1 MKIDFTK
8 VARQTNLLRRAN
20 LSGADLSDADLSGAN
35 LRSAN
40 LRSADLRSA
49 NLRSADLRSA
59 DLSGAGLP
67 HFQLPPQEG
76 EFIAWKSV
84 LHGHE
89 HTTLKLLIPADA
101 RRTSSLVGRKCRA
114 SRVKV
119 LEALGTE
126 AKEFTSQYAPTC
138 TYRVG
143 EVAEPDGYSDDIRV
157 ECAQGI
163 HFFMTRAE
171 ADEFRM

>member
-1 MKIDFTK
+1 
-8 VARQTNLLRRAN
+8 
-20 LSGADLSDADLSGAN
+20 
-35 LRSAN
+35 
-40 LRSADLRSA
+40 
-49 NLRSADLRSA
+49 
-59 DLSGAGLP
+59 
-67 HFQLPPQEG
+67 
-76 EFIAWKSV
+76 
-84 LHGHE
+84 
-89 HTTLKLLIPADA
+89 
-101 RRTSSLVGRKCRA
+101 
-114 SRVKV
+114 VKV